1 MSRGA
6 GSCSEGGCWWLSR
19 DVPGLQVLVVG
30 RCLEKVG
37 GIGPGRSTALGAR
50 KPGWAPPAWQWLC
63 DLGRITSPLSVP
75 LFLHHRKEGIRQ
87 DSLEESIIHWYLTSR
102 GCLHV

>member
-1 MSRGA
+1 MAKQR
-6 GSCSEGGCWWLSR
+6 CPR
-19 DVPGLQVLVVG
+19 LQVLVVG

-63 DLGRITSPLSVP
+63 DLGRITSPLCASV
-75 LFLHHRKEGIRQ
+75 
-87 DSLEESIIHWYLTSR
+87 SLSQER
-102 GCLHV
+102 RD